1 LTSILLTTLL
11 GTSQVV
17 TANDSL
23 ICLPKRT
30 LQQVIKDLEYG
41 DLATKELDLTH
52 EINMR
57 LQSII
62 TVQDSIITVYK
73 NKESMYDTE
82 IILLNRKLDVNDTQ
96 LQLYQDR
103 LNQYKT
109 ERNIAIGTGAGI
121 IIAMLTVILTR

>member
-1 LTSILLTTLL
+1 
-11 GTSQVV
+11 
-17 TANDSL
+17 
-23 ICLPKRT
+23 
-30 LQQVIKDLEYG
+30 
-41 DLATKELDLTH
+41 
-52 EINMR
+52 
-57 LQSII
+57 
-62 TVQDSIITVYK
+62 
-73 NKESMYDTE
+73 MYDTE